1 MVAAEVRPPGCRG
14 RSGACPLTSHVESGG
29 FSVGRWFGFPVRID
43 YSWFF
48 VFLLVVWTFTER
60 EFPAQLPG
68 LSETTYALMGTA
80 AAVLFFVSVL
90 LHEFAHAGMAQAR
103 GIHVTRITLFIFGGL
118 AELRSEPRRPA
129 DEFLITVVGPL
140 ASLTLAAIFY
150 GLLTAA
156 HSLGLPASLAVV
168 ARFLAVMNLVLAIF
182 NMVPA
187 FPLDGGRLLRAVLW
201 KVTGNPHRATR
212 WSAMLGKGF
221 GLTLL
226 AYGGF
231 LVVRG
236 QLFAGGWSAMIG
248 WFLYSA
254 ARGATRQYGLRQLL
268 ASSSLRDVP
277 SVDHPGAPEEPLPG
291 LASAPV
297 LEAADT
303 LEEALLIMHES
314 GTDRVHVVEFAGAPP
329 RVVTLRDLDGWF
341 TARQARQA
349 ASG

>member
-1 MVAAEVRPPGCRG
+1 M
-14 RSGACPLTSHVESGG
+14 SQ
-29 FSVGRWFGFPVRID
+29 I
-43 YSWFF
+43 
-48 VFLLVVWTFTER
+48 
-60 EFPAQLPG
+60 
-68 LSETTYALMGTA
+68 TYTLMGTA

-103 GIHVTRITLFIFGGL
+103 GIPVTRITLFIFGGL
-118 AELRSEPRRPA
+118 AELRSEPRRPI

-140 ASLTLAAIFY
+140 ASLALA
-150 GLLTAA
+150 GLFFGVLAVSE
-156 HSLGLPASLAVV
+156 SLGLPTSLSVV

-187 FPLDGGRLLRAVLW
+187 FPLDGGRLLRSLLW
-201 KVTGNPHRATR
+201 KLSGNPHQATQ
-212 WSAMLGKGF
+212 WSATLGKAF
-221 GLTLL
+221 GLALL

-236 QLFAGGWSAMIG
+236 LLFAGGWSAMIG

-254 ARGATRQYGLRQLL
+254 ARSATRQYGLRQLL
-268 ASSSLRDVP
+268 SSASLADVP

-297 LEAADT
+297 LVPADT
-303 LEEALLIMHES
+303 LEEALLVMHE
-314 GTDRVHVVEFAGAPP
+314 GGVDRVHVVEFEGAAP

-341 TARQARQA
+341 TAHHRGR
-349 ASG
+349 G

>member
-1 MVAAEVRPPGCRG
+1 M
-14 RSGACPLTSHVESGG
+14 
-29 FSVGRWFGFPVRID
+29 
-43 YSWFF
+43 
-48 VFLLVVWTFTER
+48 FLLVIWTFTER

-68 LSETTYALMGTA
+68 LSQGTYTLMGTA

-103 GIHVTRITLFIFGGL
+103 GIRVTRITLFIFGGL

-140 ASLTLAAIFY
+140 ASFALAGLFY
-150 GLLTAA
+150 GVLAVTQ
-156 HSLGLPASLAVV
+156 SLGLPASLSVV
-168 ARFLAVMNLVLAIF
+168 ARFLALMNLVLAIF

-187 FPLDGGRLLRAVLW
+187 FPLDGGRLLRSLLW
-201 KVTGNPHRATR
+201 KLSGDPHRATR
-212 WSAMLGKGF
+212 WSATLGKGF
-221 GLTLL
+221 GLALL

-268 ASSSLRDVP
+268 SSSSLGDVP

-291 LASAPV
+291 LAPAPV
-297 LEAADT
+297 LEAADS
-303 LEEALLIMHES
+303 LEEALLVMHES
-314 GTDRVHVVEFAGAPP
+314 GADRVHVVEFEGAPP

-341 TARQARQA
+341 TAHHP
-349 ASG
+349 GHG